1 MKTIYND
8 VPIMVTLVPGDVWV
22 VAYFDVRQDVRLM
35 AGDEDADGVSSAA
48 QLQQPNV
55 ETARQHVTAEMSMN
69 DHVVRAVEQRPWS
82 IGHRRLSTDGR
93 RVDDGRR
100 RLGAAARLCLLE
112 RHPADVRR
120 VECLGVVQ
128 RPHADEQSGSRRVVD
143 DRRVMKLSEVVDAE
157 RRLNTHRHMY
167 ITNVQLRLLLVRLR
181 ASAEG
186 CTELG

>member
-1 MKTIYND
+1 
-8 VPIMVTLVPGDVWV
+8 MVTLVPGDVWV

-35 AGDEDADGVSSAA
+35 AGDEDADGVSTAA
-48 QLQQPNV
+48 QLQQPDV

-69 DHVVRAVEQRPWS
+69 DHVVCAVEQRPRS
-82 IGHRRLSTDGR
+82 IGHRGLSTGSGR

-128 RPHADEQSGSRRVVD
+128 RPHADEQSGSRRVFD

-157 RRLNTHRHMY
+157 RRLNTHSHNSLN
-167 ITNVQLRLLLVRLR
+167 NVNLRIY
-181 ASAEG
+181 
-186 CTELG
+186 TTY